1 MDDTDKVLHVIYVG
15 IFVANFLLNTSGDIK
30 AIEFLKECLV
40 LLNSKALKSVK
51 KLTLPIYIQVCFQIF
66 DCYADINDHARA
78 IECGKKLQLILREC
92 SEKEKELIVTC
103 KLAHLY
109 YRQSKYKEAQQ
120 LYEEALRITV
130 ETGDTNGEGA
140 CYANLGTVFLSVSK
154 YAKAKEY
161 LQKALAITKNIGD
174 KAGEATSYGNLATVF
189 LSVGKYAM
197 AEDYLQKALAIRKEI
212 GDKEGGASDYG
223 NLGTVFLSVGKYD
236 KAEKYLQKALAI
248 RKEIRDK
255 EGEASDYGSL
265 GTVSLSLG
273 KYAKAEEY
281 LQKAL
286 AIKKEIGDKAGE
298 ATSSG
303 NLATVFLSVGKYAKA
318 EEYLQKALAIRK
330 EIGDKEG
337 EATDYGNLGTMFSK
351 VGKYAKAE
359 EYLQKA
365 LAIQKEI
372 CDKAGEANSYGNLA
386 TVFSKVG
393 KYAKAEE
400 YLQKALAIRKEIC
413 DKVGEATSYGN
424 LGTVFS
430 KVGKYAKAEEYLQ
443 KALAI
448 KKEIGDKAGEAT
460 SYGNLATVFLSVG
473 KYAKAEEYLQK
484 ALAIRK
490 EIGNKEGEATDYGN
504 LGTMFSKVGIY
515 AKAEEYLQKALA
527 IRKEI
532 GDKAGEALDY
542 ENLGAVFLFV
552 GKYAKAE
559 EYLQKALAIRKE
571 IGDKAGEATSYGNL
585 GTVFSKVGKY
595 AKAEEY
601 LRKALAIKKEI
612 GDKAGEATSYENLGT
627 VFYFR
632 GDYAKGKRFHEK
644 ALEISYEIGH
654 IELQFSSHLKLTF
667 DTLLLGGSMLEASL
681 NLFASIQKCE
691 EMRDFL
697 RDNDQFKISFFE
709 ERVSPYYL
717 LSSLFCAT
725 GNQKEALYLV
735 ELGRARALADLMSAQ
750 YCVEKDISINPLSWF
765 GIENIMEKNSNCTC
779 LYISYF
785 QQDIM
790 CWILNANN
798 AIIFR
803 KKQLN
808 DCIGYKDTKRSVD
821 DVFGNQTFRIFRI
834 FHQEQFEDRS
844 LFSSYA
850 SQLTRESSQKDN
862 LTAWRLVEKAED
874 KTQDPEVPTLVQCY
888 NMIIAP
894 VADLLKEPEII
905 FVPDRSLYTV
915 PFAAL
920 TDESGKYL
928 SDTFRIRIVPSLT
941 TLKLI
946 QNSPEDY
953 HGQTGALI
961 VGEPAVSEVYFKGK
975 REILNPLPSARKEA
989 EMIGRLLG
997 VKPLL
1002 GKHATKQAVL
1012 QSIHSVSL
1020 IHIAAHGD
1028 AERGEIALAPSDP
1041 TCRIPREEDYLLT
1054 MAEISK
1060 VRLTAKLVVLSCC
1073 HSARGEIKAEGVV
1086 GIARAFLGSGARSV
1100 LVALWAIEDKATEQF
1115 MSRFYEHLIRGE
1127 SASES
1132 LHRAMKWMRDNGF
1145 PELRQW
1151 APFMLIGDNVT
1162 FNFGK

>member
-15 IFVANFLLNTSGDIK
+15 IFVANFLLNTSRVIK

-51 KLTLPIYIQVCFQIF
+51 KLTLPVYIQVCFQIF

-92 SEKEKELIVTC
+92 SEKEKELIVTG
-103 KLAHLY
+103 KLAYLY

-120 LYEEALRITV
+120 LYEEALRITI
-130 ETGDTNGEGA
+130 ETCERNGEGA
-140 CYANLGTVFLSVSK
+140 CY
-154 YAKAKEY
+154 
-161 LQKALAITKNIGD
+161 
-174 KAGEATSYGNLATVF
+174 
-189 LSVGKYAM
+189 
-197 AEDYLQKALAIRKEI
+197 
-212 GDKEGGASDYG
+212 G
-223 NLGTVFLSVGKYD
+223 NLG
-236 KAEKYLQKALAI
+236 
-248 RKEIRDK
+248 
-255 EGEASDYGSL
+255 
-265 GTVSLSLG
+265 
-273 KYAKAEEY
+273 
-281 LQKAL
+281 
-286 AIKKEIGDKAGE
+286 
-298 ATSSG
+298 
-303 NLATVFLSVGKYAKA
+303 NVFLSVGKYAKA
-318 EEYLQKALAIRK
+318 EEYLQKALAI
-330 EIGDKEG
+330 
-337 EATDYGNLGTMFSK
+337 N
-351 VGKYAKAE
+351 
-359 EYLQKA
+359 
-365 LAIQKEI
+365 
-372 CDKAGEANSYGNLA
+372 
-386 TVFSKVG
+386 
-393 KYAKAEE
+393 
-400 YLQKALAIRKEIC
+400 
-413 DKVGEATSYGN
+413 
-424 LGTVFS
+424 
-430 KVGKYAKAEEYLQ
+430 
-443 KALAI
+443 
-448 KKEIGDKAGEAT
+448 
-460 SYGNLATVFLSVG
+460 
-473 KYAKAEEYLQK
+473 
-484 ALAIRK
+484 
-490 EIGNKEGEATDYGN
+490 
-504 LGTMFSKVGIY
+504 
-515 AKAEEYLQKALA
+515 
-527 IRKEI
+527 
-532 GDKAGEALDY
+532 
-542 ENLGAVFLFV
+542 
-552 GKYAKAE
+552 
-559 EYLQKALAIRKE
+559 KE

-585 GTVFSKVGKY
+585 GTVFVSVGKY

-601 LRKALAIKKEI
+601 LQKALAIRREIGDREGEALDYGNLGTVFSNVGKYAKAEEYLQKALTIKKEI
-612 GDKAGEATSYENLGT
+612 GDKEGEALAYGNLGN
-627 VFYFR
+627 VLSFR

-654 IELQFSSHLKLTF
+654 IELQFSSHLERTL
-667 DTLLLGGSMLEASL
+667 DTMLLGGSVLEASS

-697 RDNDQFKISFFE
+697 IDNDLFKISFFE
-709 ERVSPYYL
+709 EHVTPYHL

-725 GNQKEALYLV
+725 GKKKEALYLV

-750 YCVEKDISINPLSWF
+750 YSVEKDISINPLSWV

-785 QQDIM
+785 DQDIM
-790 CWILNANN
+790 CWIPQANN

-803 KKQLN
+803 KRQLN
-808 DCIGYKDTKRSVD
+808 DCIGNKDANRSVD
-821 DVFGNQTFRIFRI
+821 DVFGNQTFRAFHIL
-834 FHQEQFEDRS
+834 HQEQCEDRS
-844 LFSSYA
+844 LFSLYA
-850 SQLTRESSQKDN
+850 SQLTRESSQEDS

-874 KTQDPEVPTLVQCY
+874 KTQGPEVPTLVQCH

-953 HGQTGALI
+953 HSQTGALI

-1012 QSIHSVSL
+1012 QSINSVSL

-1132 LHRAMKWMRDNGF
+1132 LHRTMKWMRDNGF

>member
-1 MDDTDKVLHVIYVG
+1 MDDMDKVLHVIYVG
-15 IFVANFLLNTSGDIK
+15 IFVANFLLNTSRVIK

-40 LLNSKALKSVK
+40 LLNSKALESVK

-66 DCYADINDHARA
+66 DCYSYINDHARA

-103 KLAHLY
+103 KLAYLY

-120 LYEEALRITV
+120 LYEEAIRITI
-130 ETGDTNGEGA
+130 ETGERNGEGA
-140 CYANLGTVFLSVSK
+140 CYGNLG
-154 YAKAKEY
+154 
-161 LQKALAITKNIGD
+161 
-174 KAGEATSYGNLATVF
+174 TVF
-189 LSVGKYAM
+189 LSVGKYAK
-197 AEDYLQKALAIRKEI
+197 AEEYLQKALAINKEIGDKAGETTSYGNLGTVFSNVGKYAKAEEYLQKALAIRKEI
-212 GDKEGGASDYG
+212 GDKEGEASDYG
-223 NLGTVFLSVGKYD
+223 NLGTVFSKVGEY
-236 KAEKYLQKALAI
+236 ARANEYLQKALVI
-248 RKEIRDK
+248 KKEIGDK
-255 EGEASDYGSL
+255 AGEATSYGNL
-265 GTVSLSLG
+265 GTVFLSVG

-286 AIKKEIGDKAGE
+286 AIRKEIGDKHGEASDYGNLGTVFSNVGKYAKAEEYLQKALAIRKEIGDKEGEASNYGNLGTVFSKVGEYARANEYLQKALVIKKEIGDKAGE
-298 ATSSG
+298 ATSYG
-303 NLATVFLSVGKYAKA
+303 NLGTVFLSVGKYAKAEENLQKALAIRKEIGDKKGEASDYGNLGTVFSNVGKYAKAEEYLQKALLIKKEIGDKAGEATSYGNLGTVFLSVGKYAKAEEYLQKALVIKKEIGDKAGEATSYGNLGTVFLSVGKYAKA

-337 EATDYGNLGTMFSK
+337 EASDYGNLGTVFSN

-365 LAIQKEI
+365 L
-372 CDKAGEANSYGNLA
+372 
-386 TVFSKVG
+386 V
-393 KYAKAEE
+393 
-400 YLQKALAIRKEIC
+400 
-413 DKVGEATSYGN
+413 
-424 LGTVFS
+424 
-430 KVGKYAKAEEYLQ
+430 
-443 KALAI
+443 I
-448 KKEIGDKAGEAT
+448 K
-460 SYGNLATVFLSVG
+460 
-473 KYAKAEEYLQK
+473 
-484 ALAIRK
+484 
-490 EIGNKEGEATDYGN
+490 
-504 LGTMFSKVGIY
+504 
-515 AKAEEYLQKALA
+515 
-527 IRKEI
+527 
-532 GDKAGEALDY
+532 
-542 ENLGAVFLFV
+542 
-552 GKYAKAE
+552 
-559 EYLQKALAIRKE
+559 KE

-585 GTVFSKVGKY
+585 GTVFLSVGKY

-601 LRKALAIKKEI
+601 LQKASAIRKEI
-612 GDKAGEATSYENLGT
+612 GDKKGEASDYSNLGT
-627 VFYFR
+627 VLSVR

-654 IELQFSSHLKLTF
+654 IDLQFSSHLKRTF
-667 DTLLLGGSMLEASL
+667 DTILLGGSILETSS

-709 ERVSPYYL
+709 KHVSPYYL
-717 LSSLFCAT
+717 LSSLFCAA
-725 GNQKEALYLV
+725 GNQKKALYLV

-750 YCVEKDISINPLSWF
+750 YSVKKDISINPLSWV

-785 QQDIM
+785 HQDIM
-790 CWILNANN
+790 CWILKANN

-808 DCIGYKDTKRSVD
+808 DCIGYKDAKRSVD
-821 DVFGNQTFRIFRI
+821 DVFGNQTFNTFYTL
-834 FHQEQFEDRS
+834 HQKQCEDRS
-844 LFSSYA
+844 LVSSYV
-850 SQLTRESSQKDN
+850 SQLTLESSQEDS
-862 LTAWRLVEKAED
+862 LTAWRLVEDEESE
-874 KTQDPEVPTLVQCY
+874 TQDPEVPTLAQYY

-894 VADLLKEPEII
+894 VADLLKEREII
-905 FVPDRSLYTV
+905 FVPDRSLYTI

-953 HGQTGALI
+953 HSQTGALI
-961 VGEPAVSEVYFKGK
+961 VGEPAVSEVYFKGN

-1041 TCRIPREEDYLLT
+1041 TYRIPREEDYLLT

-1060 VRLTAKLVVLSCC
+1060 VRLTAKLVVLSCS

-1086 GIARAFLGSGARSV
+1086 GMARAFLGSGARSV
-1100 LVALWAIEDKATEQF
+1100 FVALWAIEDKATEQF

-1132 LHRAMKWMRDNGF
+1132 LHQAMKWMRDNGF